1 MNKIIKVFMII
12 ICCLTI
18 FCTFNNSFV
27 YAKEPQ
33 GLTEREQT
41 ENTSNSTSSNWGVKE
56 KFDTNEW
63 KPTSSTTHEEQKL
76 TEIGN
81 KIIGTIQVIGSIVS
95 VVAIMIIG
103 IRYMACSVEEK
114 AQYKET
120 MGPYFIGAVLV
131 FGITTAL
138 KIVFD
143 IAQSLN

>member
-1 MNKIIKVFMII
+1 MII

-18 FCTFNNSFV
+18 FCTFNTNYV
-27 YAKEPQ
+27 YAKEAQ
-33 GLTEREQT
+33 GLTERERT
-41 ENTSNSTSSNWGVKE
+41 EDSSKNVSSDWGMKEEFNT
-56 KFDTNEW
+56 DEW

-76 TEIGN
+76 KEIGN

-95 VVAIMIIG
+95 VIAIMIIG

-138 KIVFD
+138 RIVYD